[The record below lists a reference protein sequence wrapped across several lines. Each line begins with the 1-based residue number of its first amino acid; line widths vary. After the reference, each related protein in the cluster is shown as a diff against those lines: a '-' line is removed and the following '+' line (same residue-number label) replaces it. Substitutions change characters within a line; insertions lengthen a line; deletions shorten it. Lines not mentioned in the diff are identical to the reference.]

1 MIIATK
7 MGRKKRK
14 EIKII
19 IDAKIDE
26 LKNLNNF

>member
-7 MGRKKRK
+7 MGRKKK
-14 EIKII
+14 KKKIKII

-26 LKNLNNF
+26 LKKSK